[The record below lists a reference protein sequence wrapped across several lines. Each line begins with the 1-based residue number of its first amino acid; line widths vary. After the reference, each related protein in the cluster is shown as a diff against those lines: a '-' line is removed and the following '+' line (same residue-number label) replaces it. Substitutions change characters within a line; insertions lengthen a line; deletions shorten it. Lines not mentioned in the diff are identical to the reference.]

1 MSMQVRAGPPVGL
14 KVARE
19 IRVIPDGAA
28 RTTEPAIWISEI

>member
-1 MSMQVRAGPPVGL
+1 MSMQVRAGAPVGL

-19 IRVIPDGAA
+19 IGVISDGEA